1 MMTEQLRVLLA
12 DDNPAILDLVRGL
25 LQKHFTIV
33 GALEQ
38 STSVVRNTREIKPD
52 VLILD
57 ISMGELN
64 GFEIARQLQN
74 EKCPSKIIFLT
85 VHEELE
91 FIRAAFDVGAS
102 GYVFKSRMN
111 TDLLAAIN
119 TVRTGCVFLPR
130 APIPQ

>member
-1 MMTEQLRVLLA
+1 MTQQLRVLLA
-12 DDNPAILDLVRGL
+12 DDNPTILEVVKDL
-25 LQKHFTIV
+25 LQKDFRIV
-33 GALEQ
+33 GAVEQ
-38 STSVVRNTREIKPD
+38 STAVVRNTREINPD

-64 GFEIARQLQN
+64 GLQIARQLQN

-91 FIRAAFDVGAS
+91 FIRAAFDAGAS

-111 TDLLAAIN
+111 TDLSAAIN
-119 TVRTGCVFLPR
+119 SVGTGLVFLPR